1 MFAGLRRKKHIANG
15 NDVVAVLFPPYA
27 RKHNSYFN
35 YIYKPRVIIH
45 FLHRALFYSKISL

>member
-15 NDVVAVLFPPYA
+15 DDVVVVLFPPYA

-35 YIYKPRVIIH
+35 YIYKPRVII
-45 FLHRALFYSKISL
+45 